1 MIISVVIIAITTAPQ
16 IISLFPEEVI
26 ISMCANAIV
35 VVQSAS
41 WCSAWKRRALLLYG
55 NEAPAALSLQ
65 IIALALSK
73 LHGDFNFL
81 CVGVR
86 RRRRPLSARAFCSRH
101 ECARELIPW
110 LFIREQNYDL
120 SALDQME

>member
-16 IISLFPEEVI
+16 IVSLFPEEVI
-26 ISMCANAIV
+26 ICMCANAMVV

-41 WCSAWKRRALLLYG
+41 WCNAWKRRALLLVYG

-73 LHGDFNFL
+73 LHRDFNFL
-81 CVGVR
+81 WRGGASPPPFVGACFLQQTR
-86 RRRRPLSARAFCSRH
+86 MRARTH
-101 ECARELIPW
+101 PMVI
-110 LFIREQNYDL
+110 YT
-120 SALDQME
+120 